1 LGYTKSLVLALL
13 LSVNNVVKTNDI
25 GINPMIF
32 GTDLFGR
39 GDFKGV
45 NAASLAG
52 GTEIMF
58 NGQGMSMT
66 AENFQ
71 VLFTNSQINFEKAG

>member
-1 LGYTKSLVLALL
+1 
-13 LSVNNVVKTNDI
+13 
-25 GINPMIF
+25 MIF